1 MQTVE
6 AVKTEEERTAVEMML
21 KKYGGDLYS
30 DIWIIGVNTAL
41 RITDLLSMKFS
52 DLESGVYTLIEGKT
66 KKARKIRL
74 NAKALEVI
82 ARRKKANPDDVYLF
96 QVHSNRSKN
105 NPPNRS
111 TVARMFKAVGDSKG
125 LGIALGTHSMRK
137 TRGYVMFN
145 AGVPIE
151 KICKMLNH
159 SSTKTTL
166 AYIGIEEEDVQKSY
180 DEFNI

>member
-6 AVKTEEERTAVEMML
+6 AVKTEEDRIAVEVML
-21 KKYGGDLYS
+21 KHYGGSLYS
-30 DIWIIGVNTAL
+30 DIWIVGVNTAL

-52 DLESGVYTLIEGKT
+52 DLEGGVYTLVEGKT

-96 QVHSNRSKN
+96 QVHSNRASNK
-105 NPPNRS
+105 PVNRS
-111 TVARMFKAVGDSKG
+111 TVARMFKTVGDSK
-125 LGIALGTHSMRK
+125 GIALGTHSMRK